1 MGQNNSPETAATSR
15 NTEPKKKKKG
25 ILTLVIIVAAVLAV
39 VVSYCLV
46 NHFTG
51 AGKLAEGDYDGAIS
65 AYEKD
70 FLFSSSALADAITAR
85 TEAILLAGEEAFS
98 QQDYEK
104 AMDLFASAGDAG
116 KERWADAVYE
126 QCAALLKSDGS
137 DEALKFMD
145 RISDEADGQA
155 QIDAAYSL
163 IAREFFLYS
172 REQDY
177 QRSKEVYEKCVNDP
191 AAKVNAEI
199 LGELLAGNYLPA
211 AVLADTSII
220 SESTDLS
227 RDEWAEAFTDVIDPI
242 HAEDISTGFSGRA
255 ALNVVAVENLAG
267 QGLDTR
273 EAVIRIA
280 SSSGDDWH
288 YGGMC
293 TSALGYSWPGG
304 RSETVSADELNEIY
318 ARCGT
323 APSGKILI
331 AAQTQGYVR
340 KYGPFPYILWDLMRQ
355 LPQENYPCSLDEVE
369 YIVQL
374 DYDFQRVGVYTNGAA
389 ALREYATVAV
399 FRAADMEQL
408 YKSGRV
414 NGNEPEESAWFIVGA
429 DNDYSSG
436 GAPNMGEEIYSAIS
450 WILEQLS

>member
-1 MGQNNSPETAATSR
+1 MGQNNSPETAATRR

-51 AGKLAEGDYDGAIS
+51 AEKLAEGDYEGAIS

-70 FLFSSSALADAITAR
+70 FLFSSSALVEAR
-85 TEAILLAGEEAFS
+85 VEANMLAGEEAFS

-116 KERWADAVYE
+116 KERWADAAYE

-145 RISDEADGQA
+145 RISDEADGQT

-163 IAREFFLYS
+163 IARKFYS
-172 REQDY
+172 SKQDY

-211 AVLADTSII
+211 AVLVDTSII
-220 SESTDLS
+220 SERTDLS
-227 RDEWAEAFTDVIDPI
+227 RDEWARAFKYVIDPI
-242 HAEDISTGFSGRA
+242 HAEDISTEFSERSIM
-255 ALNVVAVENLAG
+255 NVVAVENLVG

-273 EAVIRIA
+273 EAVIQIA
-280 SSSGDDWH
+280 SNMNMDLH
-288 YGGMC
+288 
-293 TSALGYSWPGG
+293 SAGYRQPGG
-304 RSETVSADELNEIY
+304 QTQYVDSADELNEIY
-318 ARCGT
+318 AQCGT

-331 AAQTQGYVR
+331 AAQAQTYAR
-340 KYGPFPYILWDLMRQ
+340 EYGPTSYILWDLMRQ

-389 ALREYATVAV
+389 ALREYATVEV

-408 YKSGRV
+408 YKSERV
-414 NGNEPEESAWFIVGA
+414 NGDEPEDQALFIVGR
-429 DNDYSSG
+429 DVDYLSG

-450 WILEQLS
+450 WILEQLSR